1 VTLFCLHP
9 SKTMFIH
16 CVICARIREINHNRY
31 PMPNKSGI
39 KAREYF
45 LKGHSC
51 SESVLIS
58 LAEEWNLPK
67 GIAPRAG
74 SALGGGVGASGEVC
88 GAITGAA
95 VALGLYKG
103 RDDIT
108 DEVGAERKKKLYVT
122 MRQLS
127 KAFTAKFGAV
137 TCRQLIE
144 LDLSDPDQLEIF
156 KQCGKRSNLCTK
168 FVAFAADWMTE
179 NLDY

>member
-1 VTLFCLHP
+1 VLEFVKLIT
-9 SKTMFIH
+9 T
-16 CVICARIREINHNRY
+16 ATQ
-31 PMPNKSGI
+31 MPNKSGI

-45 LKGHSC
+45 LKGYSC
-51 SESVLIS
+51 SESVLMA
-58 LAEEWNLPK
+58 LAEEWKLPASV
-67 GIAPRAG
+67 APRAG

-103 RDDIT
+103 RDDIA
-108 DEVGAERKKKLYVT
+108 DAVGAERKKKLYMT

-127 KAFTAKFGAV
+127 KAFTVKFGAV
-137 TCRQLIE
+137 TCRELIE

-156 KQCGKRSNLCTK
+156 KQCGKRSDLCTQ

>member
-1 VTLFCLHP
+1 MMEINPLFIP
-9 SKTMFIH
+9 AA
-16 CVICARIREINHNRY
+16 ICATIREINHNRY
-31 PMPNKSGI
+31 QMPNKSGN

-45 LKGHSC
+45 LKGYSC

-58 LAEEWNLPK
+58 LAEEWHLPA
-67 GIAPRAG
+67 GVTPRAG

-108 DEVGAERKKKLYVT
+108 DEVGTERKKKLYMT
-122 MRQLS
+122 MRKLN
-127 KAFTAKFGAV
+127 KAFTHKFGAV
-137 TCRQLIE
+137 TCRQLIH

-156 KQCGKRSNLCTK
+156 KQCGKRKNLCTR
-168 FVAFAADWMTE
+168 FVAFVADWMTE

>member
-1 VTLFCLHP
+1 
-9 SKTMFIH
+9 
-16 CVICARIREINHNRY
+16 
-31 PMPNKSGI
+31 MPNKSGI
-39 KAREYF
+39 KARDYF
-45 LKGHSC
+45 LKGYSC
-51 SESVLIS
+51 SESVLMS
-58 LAEEWNLPK
+58 LAEEWKLPA
-67 GIAPRAG
+67 GVAPRAG

-95 VALGLYKG
+95 VALGLHKG
-103 RDDIT
+103 RDDIS

-127 KAFTAKFGAV
+127 RAFSAKFGAI

-156 KQCGKRSNLCTK
+156 KQGGKRTDLCTQ
-168 FVAFAADWMTE
+168 FVAFVADWMTE